1 MESEQQ
7 AQTTIDGRI
16 QLLIFSCHETLRII
30 GKNALKPV
38 ERHLKAIENQLDEIH
53 SLKLSMQRLK
63 IENGI
68 TIEQVAE
75 WTKEIEEKMAE
86 YEDTSGMEKWIENF
100 KEKERGKER
109 EKEEAEEEAKRQR
122 QFQYEIKLEEAKQQM
137 KIDLEKKSNG
147 QKEKPRQLQSRKS
160 G

>member
-1 MESEQQ
+1 MESEEQ
-7 AQTTIDGRI
+7 AQTTIEGRI
-16 QLLIFSCHETLRII
+16 QLLKFSCHETSRIL

-63 IENGI
+63 IENSV

-75 WTKEIEEKMAE
+75 WTKEVEEQIAE
-86 YEDTSGMEKWIENF
+86 YEDTSGMEKWIRNF
-100 KEKERGKER
+100 KEKERGKEK
-109 EKEEAEEEAKRQR
+109 EKEEAEEEAKRQH
-122 QFQYEIKLEEAKQQM
+122 QFQYEIKVEEARQQM

-147 QKEKPRQLQSRKS
+147 QNPWQLQSRKS